1 MTVGQDIGHVCLSEI
16 SPKRF
21 ANDVRVQ
28 FSISSSSCQRS
39 TCPSTYVSLRL
50 AKLFLKNRLF
60 PHGTYHPVRGWRKIW
75 FLLAFRGFKLSGG
88 FVNHVHKII
97 AGKGIYQQVVRIT
110 DVGKT
115 FIRTDIHSIN
125 DAATSVSTCA
135 LLIPRW
141 R

>member
-1 MTVGQDIGHVCLSEI
+1 M
-16 SPKRF
+16 
-21 ANDVRVQ
+21 
-28 FSISSSSCQRS
+28 
-39 TCPSTYVSLRL
+39 
-50 AKLFLKNRLF
+50 
-60 PHGTYHPVRGWRKIW
+60 
-75 FLLAFRGFKLSGG
+75 SGG

-97 AGKGIYQQVVRIT
+97 AGKGIYQLVVRIT

-125 DAATSVSTCA
+125 DGATSVSTCA